1 MWATRRAVNLM
12 SSNIE
17 NWHGRDD
24 RWYLKTWYMSSFAQ
38 KILVDSDR
46 HKFAMTQDTQKRSCC
61 HCYIW
66 ADWFTFHES
75 HNDYYVIYYNGMQD
89 FVRETFNVNIKIAQR
104 VQNIWN
110 FACEQGIW
118 NFIVGKSSLQKKCQT
133 SVIIQE
139 ISYSKKRPGD
149 MVQNLASP
157 RLSGRVDSTA
167 LDLNSWVNPN

>member
-1 MWATRRAVNLM
+1 
-12 SSNIE
+12 
-17 NWHGRDD
+17 
-24 RWYLKTWYMSSFAQ
+24 MSSFAQ

-139 ISYSKKRPGD
+139 ISYS
-149 MVQNLASP
+149 NLETRRYGSK
-157 RLSGRVDSTA
+157 SGIS
-167 LDLNSWVNPN
+167 

>member
-1 MWATRRAVNLM
+1 MPMWATRRTVNPM
-12 SSNIE
+12 PSNIE

-24 RWYLKTWYMSSFAQ
+24 RWCLKTWYMSSFAQ
-38 KILVDSDR
+38 KILVDSER

-89 FVRETFNVNIKIAQR
+89 FVRETFDVNIKIAQR

-110 FACEQGIW
+110 FACEQRACEQGIW

-133 SVIIQE
+133 SVIIQD
-139 ISYSKKRPGD
+139 ISYS
-149 MVQNLASP
+149 NLETRRYGSK
-157 RLSGRVDSTA
+157 SGVS
-167 LDLNSWVNPN
+167 